1 MNKYRRYFYAPFL
14 VFKANRQWS
23 VNSVHDQPVGYG
35 PLWLVVS
42 MLIRNLITAIE
53 MGL

>member
-1 MNKYRRYFYAPFL
+1 MNISTVFLRTFL

-42 MLIRNLITAIE
+42 MLIRNLITVIK